1 MTQVTG
7 FTLRVP
13 LNRLGARMVA
23 GKPRYVS
30 SYQSITNSSR
40 FVSSKAAD
48 RDSRVRKR
56 GFGKGVRLR

>member
-1 MTQVTG
+1 MTQVKG
-7 FTLRVP
+7 LTLRVL

-23 GKPRYVS
+23 GKPRQTS

-48 RDSRVRKR
+48 RDSRVKKR
-56 GFGKGVRLR
+56 TLVGV